1 MRKRVLSALQLLN
14 KIEDW
19 FLVILLAIMV
29 LLAVG
34 QILYRNVFGISL
46 VWVDPLLRTMVL
58 WVALA
63 GAVIATRTDNHIR
76 IDFFTRYISKRFCS
90 SVNRLVY
97 ALSVFVCSLI
107 AWHGFRFVRSE
118 YEYGTIA
125 FFDVPAWVTAIIIPV
140 GFGLMAFRYLM
151 LFIYPLVHE
160 PPVQEHHIPESMRE
174 NGS

>member
-1 MRKRVLSALQLLN
+1 MLGFIN

-19 FLVILLAIMV
+19 FLVMLVAIMV

-34 QILYRNVFGISL
+34 QIFYRNVFGIGL
-46 VWVDPLLRTMVL
+46 VWADPLLRVMVL

-90 SVNRLVY
+90 CVNRLAY
-97 ALSVFVCSLI
+97 AFSIAVCSLI
-107 AWHGFRFVRSE
+107 SWHAARFVSDE

-125 FFDVPAWVTAIIIPV
+125 FLNIPSWITASIIPI

-151 LFIYPLVHE
+151 LFIF
-160 PPVQEHHIPESMRE
+160 PPILESATE
-174 NGS
+174 DKE